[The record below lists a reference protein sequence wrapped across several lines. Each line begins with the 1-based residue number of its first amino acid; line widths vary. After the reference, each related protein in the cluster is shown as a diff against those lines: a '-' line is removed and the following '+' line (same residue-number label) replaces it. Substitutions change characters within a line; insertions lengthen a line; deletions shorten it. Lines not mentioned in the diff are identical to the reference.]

1 METAVVS
8 ARVPIALAEKV
19 EELAEQLGR
28 PQEWILKEAL
38 IAWVAREEERN
49 RLTLEG
55 LAHVDAKRV
64 FDHEAVQAWAD
75 GLGTSMPRPLPR

>member
-38 IAWVAREEERN
+38 IAWAAREEERN

-55 LAHVDAKRV
+55 LGDIDAGHVIEHHV
-64 FDHEAVQAWAD
+64 VQAWAES
-75 GLGTSMPRPLPR
+75 LGR